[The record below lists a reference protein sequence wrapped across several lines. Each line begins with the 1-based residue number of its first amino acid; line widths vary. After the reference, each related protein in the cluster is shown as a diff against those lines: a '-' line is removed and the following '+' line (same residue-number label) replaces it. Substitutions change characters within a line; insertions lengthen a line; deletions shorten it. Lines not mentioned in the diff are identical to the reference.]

1 MKRTEDAGT
10 PTTGRRPTVRRRP
23 RTQHRCRN
31 VQQQHQAPSTS
42 AVGSQSELLHPRQA
56 CVLPWIPPPPACD
69 TTTVLVRGQS
79 ENKRVG
85 GAFLARCVR
94 CPDCT
99 ESLGWNRHSTG
110 PKTLIYGEALGPHSS
125 DRGPTL
131 SACLIRYRGM
141 VSIIARLAPCNRV
154 PFST

>member
-1 MKRTEDAGT
+1 MCNNTRHRARQQSDPSPNDFTRGKLVFCRGF
-10 PTTGRRPTVRRRP
+10 PTRVRHYDGACP
-23 RTQHRCRN
+23 RT
-31 VQQQHQAPSTS
+31 
-42 AVGSQSELLHPRQA
+42 
-56 CVLPWIPPPPACD
+56 
-69 TTTVLVRGQS
+69 
-79 ENKRVG
+79 KRKQEG
-85 GAFLARCVR
+85 RGAFLARCVR

-99 ESLGWNRHSTG
+99 VSLGWNRHSTG